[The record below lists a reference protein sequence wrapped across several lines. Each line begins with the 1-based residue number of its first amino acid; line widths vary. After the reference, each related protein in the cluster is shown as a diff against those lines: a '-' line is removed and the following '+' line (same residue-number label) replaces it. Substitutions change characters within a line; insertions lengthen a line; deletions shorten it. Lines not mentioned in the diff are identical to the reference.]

1 MNNLIYVLIVGA
13 ISGWLAG
20 EIKRG
25 FGFGLIG
32 NIIVGI
38 IGAFVGNWVFG
49 QLHISL
55 GAGLIGVILT
65 SVIGALIVL
74 ALIGL
79 IRRWLSK
86 IYFIMSIARIFAGY
100 FFVKLSH
107 FIFNIW
113 KIGFCYFFV
122 FIVKYL

>member
-1 MNNLIYVLIVGA
+1 MSNLVYVLIVGA
-13 ISGWLAG
+13 VSGWLAG

-55 GAGLIGVILT
+55 GAGLISTILT

-74 ALIGL
+74 VLIGF
-79 IRRWLSK
+79 IRNR
-86 IYFIMSIARIFAGY
+86 R
-100 FFVKLSH
+100 
-107 FIFNIW
+107 
-113 KIGFCYFFV
+113 
-122 FIVKYL
+122 

>member
-1 MNNLIYVLIVGA
+1 MNNLVYVLIVGA

-49 QLHISL
+49 QLGVSF
-55 GAGLIGVILT
+55 GTGLLSTILT
-65 SVIGALIVL
+65 SVVGALIVL
-74 ALIGL
+74 VLIGF
-79 IRRWLSK
+79 IRSR
-86 IYFIMSIARIFAGY
+86 R
-100 FFVKLSH
+100 
-107 FIFNIW
+107 
-113 KIGFCYFFV
+113 
-122 FIVKYL
+122 

>member
-38 IGAFVGNWVFG
+38 IGAFVGNWVFA
-49 QLHISL
+49 QLGISL

-65 SVIGALIVL
+65 SVVGALIVL
-74 ALIGL
+74 VLIGF
-79 IRRWLSK
+79 IRSR
-86 IYFIMSIARIFAGY
+86 R
-100 FFVKLSH
+100 
-107 FIFNIW
+107 
-113 KIGFCYFFV
+113 
-122 FIVKYL
+122 

>member
-74 ALIGL
+74 VLIGF
-79 IRRWLSK
+79 IRGR
-86 IYFIMSIARIFAGY
+86 R
-100 FFVKLSH
+100 
-107 FIFNIW
+107 
-113 KIGFCYFFV
+113 
-122 FIVKYL
+122 

>member
-55 GAGLIGVILT
+55 GAGLVGVILT

-74 ALIGL
+74 VLIGF
-79 IRRWLSK
+79 IRSR
-86 IYFIMSIARIFAGY
+86 R
-100 FFVKLSH
+100 
-107 FIFNIW
+107 
-113 KIGFCYFFV
+113 
-122 FIVKYL
+122 

>member
-49 QLHISL
+49 Q
-55 GAGLIGVILT
+55 
-65 SVIGALIVL
+65 
-74 ALIGL
+74 
-79 IRRWLSK
+79 
-86 IYFIMSIARIFAGY
+86 F
-100 FFVKLSH
+100 
-107 FIFNIW
+107 
-113 KIGFCYFFV
+113 
-122 FIVKYL
+122 